1 MARDATRSNQNTTN
15 GGHTSTH
22 AKQGAPAAPAAPGEV
37 AHPAQHRVRL
47 ADKDVGILSL
57 PARDLPSYYDPPSSP
72 SAASGSDGEGAVDG
86 LASAIPTTNRGHKLS
101 RLAPHTRRG
110 RLGHHANVDAGFIDD
125 TTSTS
130 LVPPAQKRRK
140 LNDLAAASS
149 TSGFAVAPN
158 LHLVPRSVH
167 TLSREPDAPSPAHL
181 PPVPQS
187 PLDLLLTPAVQ
198 HTLGRKNNTFH
209 LLAASATSLIE
220 QEAELVGALTQVC
233 RGLRGEGFDW
243 RWDGDDERRRER
255 DETRRKVEDEERKVG
270 DDKEQGALD
279 EAAATAAAASAG
291 QPAQNGEAP
300 APAPTAGAVDG
311 MDVEASPAPTATTSA
326 PALEDEVK
334 LEQATPVLSAPS
346 APGAVAD
353 PVPVPGLSPALP
365 ATSTAV
371 EGAEQTALAQAAP
384 TQDVEMKEAAEPT
397 TAEGA
402 AADNSTAAPA
412 LAADAPATAAVDG
425 DAAPAANGEA
435 PTASTSAPSEVPAIA
450 VTAAGAEDPAA
461 TAADAGAAPASA
473 STPALN
479 GTSEGEHGAP
489 GAGATVEPV
498 APSADAATAA
508 DPPTPATPATPALA
522 ATAAA
527 DSGDVASAEVTPAPS
542 LSEEPSIRRRSGRVA
557 RGAAGAGGVSGRHT
571 RSRQSSPEE
580 GYTDAEDEAEG
591 AGEGSSLDEPLA
603 AGAAAASRPPRGQQA
618 VEEEELPEYAARLV
632 DPEVFV
638 RGLFVS
644 EGDVEM
650 ERVVPG
656 PGGGMVGTGQME
668 TLTPNEQEVL
678 LHDCLTDLH
687 RFLADTLEY
696 RSRLLEIRDGT
707 LGVERRRKGM
717 HKAVRTVAW
726 DWLQEEGAGMGVGEG
741 YE

>member
-1 MARDATRSNQNTTN
+1 LPSSRLT
-15 GGHTSTH
+15 
-22 AKQGAPAAPAAPGEV
+22 PAL
-37 AHPAQHRVRL
+37 AHS
-47 ADKDVGILSL
+47 SL

-86 LASAIPTTNRGHKLS
+86 LASAVPTTNRGHKLS

-110 RLGHHANVDAGFIDD
+110 RLGHHANVDAGFVDD

-167 TLSREPDAPSPAHL
+167 TLSREPDAPYPAHL

-209 LLAASATSLIE
+209 LLSASATSLIE

-255 DETRRKVEDEERKVG
+255 DETRRKVDDEERKV
-270 DDKEQGALD
+270 DEDKEQGTLGEAVASASAAQPAANG
-279 EAAATAAAASAG
+279 EAAAPAPATAAA
-291 QPAQNGEAP
+291 
-300 APAPTAGAVDG
+300 DG

-326 PALEDEVK
+326 LALEDEVK

-353 PVPVPGLSPALP
+353 PVPVPGLSPAPP
-365 ATSTAV
+365 AAPAALEGV
-371 EGAEQTALAQAAP
+371 EQAAATP
-384 TQDVEMKEAAEPT
+384 AAPASAQDVEMKDAAEPT
-397 TAEGA
+397 AAEGA
-402 AADNSTAAPA
+402 AAEGSGTASAS
-412 LAADAPATAAVDG
+412 
-425 DAAPAANGEA
+425 DAAAAA
-435 PTASTSAPSEVPAIA
+435 PTAAAAEGATAPAGDGVAPVAAPSAQSEVPAIA
-450 VTAAGAEDPAA
+450 VTAAGAED
-461 TAADAGAAPASA
+461 AS
-473 STPALN
+473 
-479 GTSEGEHGAP
+479 
-489 GAGATVEPV
+489 GAGAPPAPAPAPAPNGTGEAEQLALGAGTPVEPT
-498 APSADAATAA
+498 APSADTPAAA
-508 DPPTPATPATPALA
+508 DPLATPTLA
-522 ATAAA
+522 AAAA
-527 DSGDVASAEVTPAPS
+527 VDSGDVASTEATPAPS

-557 RGAAGAGGVSGRHT
+557 RGAAGAVPGRHT

-603 AGAAAASRPPRGQQA
+603 AGGAAGGAAGAGSRPPRAPQLI
-618 VEEEELPEYAARLV
+618 EEEELPEYAARLV

-668 TLTPNEQEVL
+668 TCVPLSL
-678 LHDCLTDLH
+678 S
-687 RFLADTLEY
+687 AS
-696 RSRLLEIRDGT
+696 SRLSAGA
-707 LGVERRRKGM
+707 RR
-717 HKAVRTVAW
+717 
-726 DWLQEEGAGMGVGEG
+726 
-741 YE
+741 